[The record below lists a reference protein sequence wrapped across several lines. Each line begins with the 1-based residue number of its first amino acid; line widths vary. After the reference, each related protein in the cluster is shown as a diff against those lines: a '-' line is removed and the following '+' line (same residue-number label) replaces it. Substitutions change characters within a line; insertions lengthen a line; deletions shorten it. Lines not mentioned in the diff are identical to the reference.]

1 MQSAPIG
8 GSVLLQM
15 TDTIQQSESKHP
27 AIIAGIDFSEPS
39 HHALEEAV
47 RIANLEDAKLVI
59 CHFLYDEEMA
69 HLTKWAGLTSEAIV
83 AGRKSHLLSWIDDL
97 ETDEL
102 QLDVRVEVGHP
113 YAELTKTVRTEK
125 AKLLVLGAQ
134 GESHK
139 THSHQIGSVARAC
152 LRHAPCEVLLLRKEQ
167 ADRFHTVL
175 AAIDFSGNSKEAVHQ
190 AVEIARVDQ
199 AELHVIHI
207 FAPAWKY
214 YGERDELAGEVENY
228 KAEIRKQFYDFISPG
243 QAEAMHLP
251 LHFDVRESL
260 SAYHGILAYAEEV
273 GADLIVVG
281 LQGRSAKHSP
291 SLGSTAERIIEK
303 STCSVLSVPPNPSP
317 EKPIAHS

>member
-1 MQSAPIG
+1 MEEP
-8 GSVLLQM
+8 
-15 TDTIQQSESKHP
+15 IQQSESKGR
-27 AIIAGIDFSEPS
+27 AIVAGIDFSEPS

-47 RIANLEDAKLVI
+47 RIASREEAKLVI

-69 HLTKWAGLTSEAIV
+69 HLTKWVGLTPKAIV
-83 AGRKSHLLSWIDDL
+83 AGRKSHLLSWIDAL
-97 ETDEL
+97 ETDDL

-113 YAELTKTVRTEK
+113 FAELTKTVREEK

-175 AAIDFSGNSKEAVHQ
+175 AAVDFSENSKEAVRV
-190 AVEIARVDQ
+190 AAEIARVDQ
-199 AELHVIHI
+199 AELHVVHI

-214 YGERDELAGEVENY
+214 YGERAEVEEEVEDY
-228 KAEIRKQFYDFISPG
+228 KAEIRKQFCDFIYPEL
-243 QAEAMHLP
+243 AEARHLP
-251 LHFDVRESL
+251 LHFEVRESL
-260 SAYHGILAYAEEV
+260 SVYHGVLSYANEA

-281 LQGRSAKHSP
+281 LQGRSAQHSP
-291 SLGSTAERIIEK
+291 SPGSTAERIIEK
-303 STCSVLSVPPNPSP
+303 STCSVLSVPPNQSPAQPNLPS
-317 EKPIAHS
+317 

>member
-1 MQSAPIG
+1 M
-8 GSVLLQM
+8 M
-15 TDTIQQSESKHP
+15 ETIQQSESKHP
-27 AIIAGIDFSEPS
+27 AIIAGVDFSEAS

-47 RIANLEDAKLVI
+47 RIANREEAKLII

-69 HLTKWAGLTSEAIV
+69 HLTKWAGLTPEAIV
-83 AGRKSHLLSWIDDL
+83 AGRKSHLLSWIDEL

-102 QLDVRVEVGHP
+102 QLDLRIEVGHP
-113 YAELTKTVRTEK
+113 YAELTKTARTEK

-167 ADRFHTVL
+167 ATRFHTVL
-175 AAIDFSGNSKEAVHQ
+175 AAIDFSENSKEAVHQ
-190 AVEIARVDQ
+190 AVEIAHVDQ

-214 YGERDELAGEVENY
+214 YGERADVAGEVENY
-228 KAEIRKQFYDFISPG
+228 KAEIRKEFRDFIYPEL
-243 QAEAMHLP
+243 AEARHLP

-260 SAYHGILAYAEEV
+260 SAYHGILAHAEEV

-281 LQGRSAKHSP
+281 LQGRSAQHSP

-303 STCSVLSVPPNPSP
+303 STCSVLSVPPDRNPAQP
-317 EKPIAHS
+317 NLGL